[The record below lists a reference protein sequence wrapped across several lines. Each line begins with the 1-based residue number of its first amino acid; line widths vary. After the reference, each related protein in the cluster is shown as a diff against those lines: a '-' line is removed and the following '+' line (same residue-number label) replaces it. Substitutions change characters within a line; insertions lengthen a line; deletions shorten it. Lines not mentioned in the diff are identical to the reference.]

1 MMKLYYTPT
10 SPFVRKVMVCAHEL
24 GLADRIE
31 TTFLR
36 PTPVKP
42 DEVLSKENP
51 LSKIPTLVLD
61 DGSTLYDSAVICEYL
76 DSIAQG
82 GGKLIPASGGERF
95 RVLRVH
101 ALCDGILEAA
111 IQVFYEKQ
119 HRPKELQWEPWITG
133 QAEKANQGLDA
144 LEHEV
149 ERFPSAADLGQVA
162 AAVTIGWL
170 EFRNVL
176 GDLRGCGSTT
186 TTSRTRTRLFAWYDA
201 FRARPSMKATEPHA

>member
-36 PTPVKP
+36 PTPVKT

-51 LSKIPTLVLD
+51 LSKIPTLILE
-61 DGSTLYDSAVICEYL
+61 DGSSLYDSAVICEYL
-76 DSIAQG
+76 DSIG
-82 GGKLIPASGGERF
+82 GKKLIPDSGPDRF

-144 LEHEV
+144 LEREAEHF
-149 ERFPSAADLGQVA
+149 RSIDLGQVA

-176 GDLRGCGSTT
+176 GDLRP
-186 TTSRTRTRLFAWYDA
+186 TRPKLSVWYDA
-201 FRARPSMKATEPHA
+201 IRARPSMKATEPRA